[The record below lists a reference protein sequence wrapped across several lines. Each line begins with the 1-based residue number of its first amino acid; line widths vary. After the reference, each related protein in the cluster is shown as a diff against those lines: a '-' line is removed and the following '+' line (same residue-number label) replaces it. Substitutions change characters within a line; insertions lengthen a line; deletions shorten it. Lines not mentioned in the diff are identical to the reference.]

1 MNSVRRVLT
10 GMLNNRSVS
19 TPTAAGSVAVTV
31 SPYPYGTSGR
41 LSAVPWEGLQLD
53 VND

>member
-1 MNSVRRVLT
+1 MNSVRRLLT
-10 GMLNNRSVS
+10 GILNDWSVS
-19 TPTAAGSVAVTV
+19 TPTAANSSAVTV
-31 SPYPYGTSGR
+31 SSYPYGTSGR